1 MIPQSESPAL
11 FEDNFIG
18 ESLPGPED
26 CGQSRCGQN
35 QTALE
40 VYERILQ
47 RLQSQ
52 QEAYASRVEKAALMK
67 QIWIASF
74 TGSRL
79 QYQV

>member
-11 FEDNFIG
+11 FEDNFIW

-26 CGQSRCGQN
+26 CEQSRCGQN